1 MNNPT
6 IISAVVSALVALVIG
21 ALTWMLNLWRTRR
34 ELRHAERRISEE
46 IELELIK
53 QRLVTHH
60 QLMADLRLISSLEIE
75 GKDLDL
81 LLERAVTIVER
92 LQGHIFGGFGLV
104 ASHETRETVIRLRSK
119 CRDFIIARASFDK
132 VRKASWEVHQMLRS
146 DLGLSQPNLLSAI
159 DRLRKEELAGTE
171 PQIEALLSKIH
182 HNHWRSTSPIDT
194 AE

>member
-1 MNNPT
+1 MGNPM
-6 IISAVVSALVALVIG
+6 IVSAAVSALVALVIG
-21 ALTWMLNLWRTRR
+21 ALTLMFNLWRTRR
-34 ELRHAERRISEE
+34 ELRNADRRISEE

-60 QLMADLRLISSLEIE
+60 QLMADLRGISSLEIE
-75 GKDLDL
+75 GKDLAELSD
-81 LLERAVTIVER
+81 RTVDC
-92 LQGHIFGGFGLV
+92 LQGHIFGMFGLV

-119 CRDFIIARASFDK
+119 CREFIITQADFDK

-182 HNHWRSTSPIDT
+182 HNQWRITP
-194 AE
+194 